1 MKEPWRIQIL
11 LHLSKTVNLRLIP
24 LPPSPLRHISL
35 SLGDIPLLTL
45 RRSGQCFRLA
55 SGSWLE
61 LLFWMTTKTLTGT
74 ITWSSRCRIREAFLC
89 CSMLPSW
96 PRSYSIRYWN
106 TIATGTQIS
115 CILSLRSGLGNEGTL
130 GQSRSSFWETE
141 TWMKLLRCW
150 MIPKGWSR
158 WNLAEHSR
166 VGHQEGVGWFC

>member
-1 MKEPWRIQIL
+1 MKESWRIQIM
-11 LHLSKTVNLRLIP
+11 LHFSKTVNLRQIP
-24 LPPSPLRHISL
+24 PPSLLRHISL

-55 SGSWLE
+55 SGGWLE

-74 ITWSSRCRIREAFLC
+74 ITWSSQCHIRETFLC

-106 TIATGTQIS
+106 TSATGSQIP

-130 GQSRSSFWETE
+130 GQTGSSSSEMV
-141 TWMKLLRCW
+141 TWTKLLRCW